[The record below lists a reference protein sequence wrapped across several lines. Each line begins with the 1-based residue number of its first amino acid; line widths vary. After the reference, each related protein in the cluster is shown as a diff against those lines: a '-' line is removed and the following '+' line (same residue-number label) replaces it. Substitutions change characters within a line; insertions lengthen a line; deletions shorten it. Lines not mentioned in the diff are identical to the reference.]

1 MADWLHFWEN
11 NETNWHSDTITQ
23 ELAEYFEL
31 FELEPG
37 DKVFVPLCGKSLDM
51 IYIVNQGFSVVGVE
65 VSEFGI
71 RQFFKENDLKYT
83 VTKVG
88 DFDLYSSENLE
99 IYCGDF
105 FSLTLKHLNNVKAVL
120 DRKSLIA
127 LEPDLRQKYVKHLN
141 DIISLGVRILLVTL
155 HYPQHQM
162 SGPPFSVDKSEVESL
177 FSMTF
182 ETRELKSFNDI
193 ENGSKLVRAGVDYI
207 NNAAYCLRKVRM

>member
-23 ELAEYFEL
+23 ELVEYFEL
-31 FELEPG
+31 FELELG

-51 IYIVNQGFSVVGVE
+51 LYIMNQSFSVVGVE
-65 VSEFGI
+65 ISEIGV
-71 RQFFKENDLKYT
+71 RQFFRENNLTYKITRVD
-83 VTKVG
+83 

-105 FSLTLKHLNNVKAVL
+105 FSLTSKHLNNVKSVF

-127 LEPDLRQKYVKHLN
+127 LEPEVRQKYVKHLN
-141 DIISLGVRILLVTL
+141 DIISLGARILLVTL
-155 HYPQHQM
+155 QYPQYQM

-177 FSMTF
+177 FSMAF
-182 ETRELKSFNDI
+182 ESRELRSFNDI
-193 ENGSKLVRAGVDYI
+193 ENESKLTRAGVNYI
-207 NNAAYCLRKVRM
+207 NNAAYYLRKVRM

>member
-1 MADWLHFWEN
+1 MADWLHFWEK

-23 ELAEYFEL
+23 ELVEYFEL
-31 FELEPG
+31 FELELG

-51 IYIVNQGFSVVGVE
+51 IYIVNQGFSVVGIEISE
-65 VSEFGI
+65 VGI

-83 VTKVG
+83 VTKVD

-105 FSLTLKHLNNVKAVL
+105 FLLTSKHLNNIKAVL

>member
-65 VSEFGI
+65 ISEFGI

-105 FSLTLKHLNNVKAVL
+105 FSLTSKHLNNVKAVL

>member
-1 MADWLHFWEN
+1 MVDWLHFWEN
-11 NETNWHSDTITQ
+11 NETNWHSDTTTQ
-23 ELAEYFEL
+23 ELVEYFEL

-105 FSLTLKHLNNVKAVL
+105 FSLTSKHLNNVKAVL

-141 DIISLGVRILLVTL
+141 DIISVGVRILLVTL
-155 HYPQHQM
+155 QYPQHQM

-182 ETRELKSFNDI
+182 ESRELRSFNDI
-193 ENGSKLVRAGVDYI
+193 ENESKLERAGVDFI
-207 NNAAYCLRKVRM
+207 NNAAYCLRKVRV

>member
-1 MADWLHFWEN
+1 
-11 NETNWHSDTITQ
+11 
-23 ELAEYFEL
+23 
-31 FELEPG
+31 
-37 DKVFVPLCGKSLDM
+37 M

-65 VSEFGI
+65 ISEFGI

-105 FSLTLKHLNNVKAVL
+105 FSLTSKHLNNVKAVL

-182 ETRELKSFNDI
+182 ETRELKSFNDL
-193 ENGSKLVRAGVDYI
+193 ENESKLVRAGVDYI

>member
-23 ELAEYFEL
+23 ELVEYFEL
-31 FELEPG
+31 FELESR

-51 IYIVNQGFSVVGVE
+51 IYIMNQGFSVVGVE
-65 VSEFGI
+65 ISEIGV
-71 RQFFKENDLKYT
+71 RQFFSENNLAYKI
-83 VTKVG
+83 TKVD
-88 DFDLYSSENLE
+88 DFDLYSTENLE

-105 FSLTLKHLNNVKAVL
+105 FALTSKHLNNVKSVF

-127 LEPDLRQKYVKHLN
+127 LEPEVRQKYVKHLN
-141 DIISLGVRILLVTL
+141 DIISLGARILLVTL
-155 HYPQHQM
+155 QYPQYQM

-182 ETRELKSFNDI
+182 ESRELRSFNDI
-193 ENGSKLVRAGVDYI
+193 ENESKLTRAGVDYI
-207 NNAAYCLRKVRM
+207 NNAAYYLRKVRM

>member
-23 ELAEYFEL
+23 ELVEYFEL
-31 FELEPG
+31 FELEPR

-51 IYIVNQGFSVVGVE
+51 IYIMNQGFSVVGVE
-65 VSEFGI
+65 ISEIGV
-71 RQFFKENDLKYT
+71 RQFFSENNLAYKI
-83 VTKVG
+83 TKVD
-88 DFDLYSSENLE
+88 DFDLYSTENLE

-105 FSLTLKHLNNVKAVL
+105 FALTSKHLNNVKSVF

-127 LEPDLRQKYVKHLN
+127 LEPEVRQKYVKHLN
-141 DIISLGVRILLVTL
+141 DIISLGARILLVTL
-155 HYPQHQM
+155 QYPQYQM

-182 ETRELKSFNDI
+182 ESRELRSFNDI
-193 ENGSKLVRAGVDYI
+193 ENESKLERTGVDFI
-207 NNAAYCLRKVRM
+207 NNAAYCLRKVRV

>member
-65 VSEFGI
+65 ISEFGI

-105 FSLTLKHLNNVKAVL
+105 FSLTSKHLNNVKAVL

-182 ETRELKSFNDI
+182 ETRKLKSFDDI
-193 ENGSKLVRAGVDYI
+193 ENGSNLVRAGVDYI

>member
-23 ELAEYFEL
+23 ELVEYFEL

-105 FSLTLKHLNNVKAVL
+105 FSLTSKHLNNVKAVL

-182 ETRELKSFNDI
+182 ETRELKSFDDI
-193 ENGSKLVRAGVDYI
+193 ENESKLVRAGVDYI

>member
-23 ELAEYFEL
+23 ELVEYFEL

-65 VSEFGI
+65 ISEFGI

-83 VTKVG
+83 FTKVD
-88 DFDLYSSENLE
+88 DFYLYSSENLE

-105 FSLTLKHLNNVKAVL
+105 FSLTSKHLNNVKAVL

-162 SGPPFSVDKSEVESL
+162 SAPPFSVDKSEVESL

-182 ETRELKSFNDI
+182 ETRELKSFNDL
-193 ENGSKLVRAGVDYI
+193 ENESKLVRAGVDYI